1 MASSAKRCQPSRRI
15 RSRNQRVQ
23 DHLALV
29 TNVAGHYAVRTAE
42 LRDDLHQV
50 AVLGLIRAAE
60 RYNSDSNVPF
70 AAFARPH
77 IRGAVLH
84 YLRDVAPLL
93 RISRRLQERSRALRH
108 CRLALESA
116 TGREPT
122 NAELRMQLGLTDR
135 QWARLERSGFSADS
149 STLLVRQL
157 RESDQLDLAV
167 STEAVEQRE
176 EGEAAL
182 QALQQLNER
191 QRQVVEAGVF
201 EGLSLRAVAARE
213 GSSAATVHRLLHQ
226 ALAELRRLLSPA
238 SDARAC

>member
-1 MASSAKRCQPSRRI
+1 
-15 RSRNQRVQ
+15 
-23 DHLALV
+23 V
-29 TNVAGHYAVRTAE
+29 TSVAGHYAVRTAE

-50 AVLGLIRAAE
+50 GVLGLIRAAE
-60 RYNSDSNVPF
+60 RYNSESNVPF

-77 IRGAVLH
+77 VRGAVLH

-93 RISRRLQERSRALRH
+93 RVSRRLQERSRELRL

-122 NAELRMQLGLTDR
+122 NAELRMQLGLSDR
-135 QWARLERSGFSADS
+135 QWARLERSGFSAGS
-149 STLLVRQL
+149 STLSFRQL
-157 RESDQLDLAV
+157 LESDEQRMAV
-167 STEAVEQRE
+167 PAESVEQRE

-182 QALQQLNER
+182 KALQRLNER
-191 QRQVVEAGVF
+191 QRQVVEAVVF
-201 EGLSLRAVAARE
+201 QGLSLRAVAARE